1 MVNTPNFPVSL
12 PAPNP
17 VRERKRPLMQT
28 TSSKTPAQDRQNAL
42 AQYFHEMSGRGLL
55 DAQGEAKLASSLR
68 DTEEELWQVVLSHA
82 AFVTP
87 VTEFLNESLSDKKQ
101 LNVRSLRTAATR
113 FLKSPS
119 AKTQASL
126 AKSALKAAAQVRD
139 FDPDQEVL
147 VALLEALDEGLA
159 GLSDAPEYAAYR
171 EKIAT
176 LQTKA
181 NHIRNKFVECNLGLV
196 VSVARRYQFSGM
208 ALADLIQEGN
218 LGLLKAVARFDDR
231 RGFRFSSYATWWIR
245 HAIGRAVADKSRTVR
260 VPVHVTESN
269 QKIKKITLELAAEL
283 GRDPTREEIAKVAE
297 MSVRKLESTIS
308 SAQGYSMSL
317 DAPLGEDGDRERME
331 VFTTDTKDSA
341 FEQMASLALTE
352 RATKAMDSL
361 APLEVEILNRRFGLA
376 GKTATTLQ
384 EIANTIGKSR
394 ERIRQIQEKA
404 LLKLREHLVAEHAV

>member
-1 MVNTPNFPVSL
+1 
-12 PAPNP
+12 
-17 VRERKRPLMQT
+17 MQT
-28 TSSKTPAQDRQNAL
+28 TSPKTHAQDRQNAL
-42 AQYFHEMSGRGLL
+42 AQYFQEMSGRGLL
-55 DAQGEAKLASSLR
+55 DAQGEAQLASSLR
-68 DTEEELWQVVLSHA
+68 SSEEELLQVVLSHA
-82 AFVTP
+82 DFVTP
-87 VTEFLNESLSDKKQ
+87 VTEFFNDQLSDKKQ

-113 FLKSPS
+113 FQKSPS
-119 AKTQASL
+119 AKTQDSL
-126 AKSALKAAAQVRD
+126 DKAAMKAAVLLRD
-139 FDPDQEVL
+139 LDPDQEVL
-147 VALLEALDEGLA
+147 LKLLEALDGGHA
-159 GLSDAPEYAAYR
+159 GISDDSAFAGYR
-171 EKIAT
+171 AKIEA
-176 LQTKA
+176 LRNQA
-181 NHIRNKFVECNLGLV
+181 NRTRNKFVECNLGLV

-208 ALADLIQEGN
+208 PLADLIQEGN

-231 RGFRFSSYATWWIR
+231 RGFRFSTYATWWIR

-269 QKIKKITLELAAEL
+269 QKIKKITLELAREL

-297 MSVRKLESTIS
+297 MGVRKLENTIS
-308 SAQGYSMSL
+308 SAQGYSLSL

-341 FEQMASLALTE
+341 FEQMATLALTD
-352 RATKAMDSL
+352 RASRAMDTL

>member
-1 MVNTPNFPVSL
+1 
-12 PAPNP
+12 
-17 VRERKRPLMQT
+17 MQT
-28 TSSKTPAQDRQNAL
+28 TSPKTSAQDRQNAL
-42 AQYFHEMSGRGLL
+42 AHYFQEMSGRGLL
-55 DAQGEAKLASSLR
+55 DAKGEAELASSLR
-68 DTEEELWQVVLSHA
+68 ATEEALWQVVLSHA
-82 AFVTP
+82 AFVAP
-87 VTEFLNESLSDKKQ
+87 ISAYLSDKLSDSKK
-101 LNVRSLRTAATR
+101 LNFRSLRSAATR
-113 FLKSPS
+113 FQKSPS
-119 AKTQASL
+119 KKTEGSL
-126 AKSALKAAAQVRD
+126 AKSALKAAAQLREL
-139 FDPDQEVL
+139 DPDQEL
-147 VALLEALDEGLA
+147 LLALLEALDQGLA
-159 GLSDAPEYAAYR
+159 GVSDDREFAAYR
-171 EKIAT
+171 SEIET
-176 LQTKA
+176 LRAEA
-181 NHIRNKFVECNLGLV
+181 NHTRNQFVECNLGLV

-231 RGFRFSSYATWWIR
+231 RGFRFSTYATWWIR

-260 VPVHVTESN
+260 VPVHVTESS

-283 GRDPTREEIAKVAE
+283 GREPTREEIAKVAE

-308 SAQGYSMSL
+308 NAQGYSLSL

-341 FEQMASLALTE
+341 FEQMASLALTD
-352 RATKAMDSL
+352 RATKAMNTL

-384 EIANTIGKSR
+384 EIANSIGKSR